1 MILLRHGESEFN
13 VIYSATGQ
21 DPGIRDPRLTERGH
35 GQAREAAQ
43 RLAGHGVK
51 RTLASPF
58 TRTLETAEALGLP
71 TVIEPAVRER
81 GAFVCDIGTPASELM
96 AHWPHHDFSHMD
108 EYWWSSGE
116 ESEAEV
122 RARAGRFRA
131 MALDWPDHGELVV
144 VSHWGFI
151 LALTGHSATNCEMVF
166 YDPHHCE
173 PA

>member
-13 VIYSATGQ
+13 AVYGATGQ
-21 DPGIRDPRLTERGH
+21 DPGIRDPRLTERGRL
-35 GQAREAAQ
+35 QALEAAQ
-43 RLAGHGVK
+43 RLAEHGVK

-58 TRTLETAEALGLP
+58 TRALETAEALGLP

-81 GAFVCDIGTPASELM
+81 GAFVCDIGTPASALM
-96 AHWPHHDFSHMD
+96 EHWPDHDFSHLD
-108 EYWWSSGE
+108 EHWWSSDR

-131 MALDWPDHGELVV
+131 MALDWPDHDELVV

-151 LALTGHSATNCEMVF
+151 LALTGRAVTNCEMVF
-166 YDPHHCE
+166 YDPHQCE